1 MTVKPY
7 GTEGSKKQEVRE
19 MFDNI
24 APTYDFLNHALSLNI
39 DKIWRRKSI
48 RTLKSL
54 NPKKILDIATGTGD
68 LAIEAMK
75 LSPDKIVGV
84 DISEGMIKV
93 GQQKIKARNL
103 QNVISFM
110 TADSEDLPFDDEH
123 FDAITVAFG
132 VRNFENPLKGLSEMR
147 RVLKA
152 NGRLVVLEFM
162 MPQSFPFKQLYQFY
176 FRSILPLIGRIISKD
191 FSAYQYLPDSVKQFP
206 QREAFV
212 KLLNEAGFKTA
223 RYKALTFGIAGLYIA
238 GNELA

>member
-1 MTVKPY
+1 MTLKPY
-7 GTEGSKKQEVRE
+7 GTDGSKKQEVKD

-39 DKIWRRKSI
+39 DKIWRRKAI
-48 RTLKSL
+48 RSLRSL
-54 NPKKILDIATGTGD
+54 NPKRILDIATGTGD

-75 LSPDKIVGV
+75 LSPDVIVGV

-93 GQQKIKARNL
+93 GQQKINDRGL
-103 QNVISFM
+103 QKKISFI

-132 VRNFENPLKGLSEMR
+132 VRNFENPLKGLKEMR
-147 RVLKA
+147 RVLKL

-162 MPQSFPFKQLYQFY
+162 MPQRFPFKQLYQFY
-176 FRSILPLIGRIISKD
+176 FRIILPIVGKIISKD

-223 RYKALTFGIAGLYIA
+223 SFRALSFGIAGLYIA
-238 GNELA
+238 GNNLV